1 MFPLNSWTPYSGTV
15 VSLGPCSHVSSH
27 PCCHTQDNV
36 SAGRPRR
43 SPSSHASGVLV
54 IERSASG
61 PLDYHTCWQITTELE
76 HHPTVTYKV
85 LFILLIVA
93 HHRRRVVYVSIT
105 EYPAA
110 EWTAQQVVDAFPWDE
125 APRFLWQDRDRI
137 YSASC
142 RQRVRNMGI
151 KEVVIAPRSP

>member
-61 PLDYHTCWQITTELE
+61 PLDYHTCWQITIELE
-76 HHPTVTYKV
+76 HHPKTSTQSSSCKSTSPSFPSSNLSHTLYPDRYFISVMRGTILITPKV
-85 LFILLIVA
+85 QSSA
-93 HHRRRVVYVSIT
+93 VVS
-105 EYPAA
+105 AA
-110 EWTAQQVVDAFPWDE
+110 R
-125 APRFLWQDRDRI
+125 PRANLP
-137 YSASC
+137 SALPC
-142 RQRVRNMGI
+142 AART
-151 KEVVIAPRSP
+151 

>member
-27 PCCHTQDNV
+27 PCCDTSDNV

-54 IERSASG
+54 IERSESG

-76 HHPTVTYKV
+76 HHQPVERQV
-85 LFILLIVA
+85 IEECL
-93 HHRRRVVYVSIT
+93 
-105 EYPAA
+105 AA
-110 EWTAQQVVDAFPWDE
+110 AQQ
-125 APRFLWQDRDRI
+125 APNGGNLQTWGF
-137 YSASC
+137 
-142 RQRVRNMGI
+142 
-151 KEVVIAPRSP
+151 VVITDRVKRAA